1 MHPDISVIVPV
12 YQVEPYLRTCLDSLI
27 GQTKKEIE
35 IIVIDDGSPDQCGL
49 ICDEYA
55 AKDERVRVIHQENRG
70 LSSARNAGL
79 DAAYGDWIMF
89 TDSDDW
95 VQPDFCE
102 TAYRL
107 ATEHDADL
115 AIFSYER
122 WKNGKVIPVKMP
134 KEAEGLKTLREAC
147 SLLNTSIGDYC
158 WNKICRSKLFEG
170 IRFPEGYVYEDI
182 GTTYHLILRAERIWY
197 SPIKL
202 YNYLYRSS
210 SIVNHST
217 RERLADY
224 YFMSKQKSEALAAVP
239 ETQNIANTFLYH
251 LYLDYC
257 IAHARDLNDP
267 FWVESEEGLMSCRP
281 KLPALLS
288 WKRKILVF
296 LFWYCRGLFDLICHI
311 KKRRIPPDA
320 ET

>member
-107 ATEHDADL
+107 ATEHDTDL

-147 SLLNTSIGDYC
+147 SLLYSASGNYC
-158 WNKICRSKLFEG
+158 WNKIFRHELFEN
-170 IRFPEGYVYEDI
+170 IRFPEEHVYEDI
-182 GTTYHLILRAERIWY
+182 GTTYRLILETSRIWY
-197 SPIKL
+197 SSVKL
-202 YNYLYRSS
+202 YNYRYRSD
-210 SIVNHST
+210 SIVNRST
-217 RERLADY
+217 LENIADY
-224 YFMSKQKSEALAAVP
+224 YSMSKQKIEALAAVP

-267 FWVESEEGLMSCRP
+267 FWLESEEGLMSCRP

-296 LFWYCRGLFDLICHI
+296 LFWYCRGLFDFLCRL
-311 KKRRIPPDA
+311 KKLRIQ
-320 ET
+320 